1 MVKSFRES
9 GNIEAALKHLQDNS
23 SSIYDKI
30 QLQELTGT
38 YYLIL
43 ENFQEAV
50 KVYDELIKRNQENS
64 SYFEH
69 IIAAK
74 QLTEVCIPKEMRL
87 GVILNFFRGRK

>member
-1 MVKSFRES
+1 M
-9 GNIEAALKHLQDNS
+9 KHLQDNS

-74 QLTEVCIPKEMRL
+74 QLTEVCIPKGMRL
-87 GVILNFFRGRK
+87 GLILNYFRGRK